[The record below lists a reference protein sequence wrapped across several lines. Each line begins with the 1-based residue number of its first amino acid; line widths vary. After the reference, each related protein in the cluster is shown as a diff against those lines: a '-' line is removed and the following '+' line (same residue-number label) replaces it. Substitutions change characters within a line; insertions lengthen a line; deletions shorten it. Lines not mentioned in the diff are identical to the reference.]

1 MSNDTKRRT
10 TTSTAVKQRYID
22 KTYTQFNCRLRNEDA
37 AEILRFIER
46 KSWSKAEFI
55 KAAYAALKGEA
66 HD

>member
-1 MSNDTKRRT
+1 MSNTKRRT

-37 AEILRFIER
+37 AEILEFIES
-46 KSWSKAEFI
+46 KGWSKAEFI
-55 KAAYAALKGEA
+55 KAAYELLKGDR